1 MAFVLK
7 QNDTSPAISAVLKDS
22 AGAVIDLSSASV
34 VFHMKAIGAS
44 TLKVDAS
51 ALLQTLRM
59 VPFSMIG
66 SQVIQTLRVPTMLS
80 FKVTYTDGSVESFP
94 NTENLACNHYS
105 GTWLMPTWTRHLYEH
120 NPLAIA
126 KGEVNGYS
134 VVHKFGANFDIDN
147 NSEPETVWTGG
158 GLYPWS
164 SLATAQTLYVL
175 SESSEDTG
183 TLEIQGLDENYNLQT
198 EELTLTGT
206 TAVTTVNTFLRVYRM
221 IYTDGG
227 AGNAG
232 IITTRVGSSSGVVVA
247 QIELVFHKPLCVSTP
262 FLLVIL
268 LI

>member
-1 MAFVLK
+1 
-7 QNDTSPAISAVLKDS
+7 
-22 AGAVIDLSSASV
+22 
-34 VFHMKAIGAS
+34 
-44 TLKVDAS
+44 
-51 ALLQTLRM
+51 
-59 VPFSMIG
+59 
-66 SQVIQTLRVPTMLS
+66 
-80 FKVTYTDGSVESFP
+80 
-94 NTENLACNHYS
+94 
-105 GTWLMPTWTRHLYEH
+105 MPTWTRHLYEH

-232 IITTRVGSSSGVVVA
+232 IITARVGSSSGVVVA
-247 QIELVFHKPLCVSTP
+247 QIEVGFSQTLMCIYTVPAGYTAYLMAGDFSVQKTKDAQVLLMQRPFGKQNFRIAHMAEVYETTYRYDFPIPLPLPEKTDLEVRADNVETNNTRVTSNFTMVLVKNTLRGEP
-262 FLLVIL
+262 
-268 LI
+268 